1 MLVGIYLKYVKK
13 LNDPPQDNCFRHICE
28 FRRSPPVTMIKE
40 MSTRAAQRIRTEC
53 PGVGDEN
60 MAAEDDGAYAPD
72 SLAGDD
78 LYEVTR

>member
-13 LNDPPQDNCFRHICE
+13 LNDPPQGDCFRHICV
-28 FRRSPPVTMIKE
+28 FRRSRPVAMIKE

-60 MAAEDDGAYAPD
+60 MAAVDGGAYAPD